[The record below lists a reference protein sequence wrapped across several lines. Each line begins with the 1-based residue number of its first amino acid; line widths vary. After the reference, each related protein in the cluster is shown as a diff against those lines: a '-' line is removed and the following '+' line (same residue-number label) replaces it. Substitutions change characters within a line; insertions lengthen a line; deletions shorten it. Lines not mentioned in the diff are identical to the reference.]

1 VAANEIS
8 KAHEAHR
15 AKEPH
20 SHSHSHDGHND
31 GHGHGH
37 GHYKR

>member
-15 AKEPH
+15 AKDDH
-20 SHSHSHDGHND
+20 SHSHRSHD
-31 GHGHGH
+31 HGH